1 MLRKSHSMEWQ
12 PIGLNPN
19 SSLEKIKD
27 SNNSTAAGGNNNN
40 ANANANQQPNGTIEN
55 LKSIHKHFEDLK
67 TEISD
72 FKESFSGWVSARQ
85 FALSTDKEDY
95 ERTLTQEHEQV
106 EMLKVQLSNFI
117 TKRQTIVQEIQ
128 VEQQEWE
135 EFAQGNAELEG
146 QKQVLIARLN
156 ESKSENNRLSALIA
170 EEESS
175 LIHRQTMKQSQI
187 AREDQEIR
195 YSEERLGMVIDS
207 PEDNFTRF
215 TFKYIDA
222 KDWDLLCHLTLD
234 VSTSSYRVK
243 QCEPMIPQLATLV
256 DELNGGD
263 VDFFSFLRRV
273 RFYFVEFYKK

>member
-19 SSLEKIKD
+19 SSFDKKKD
-27 SNNSTAAGGNNNN
+27 ISNGVVS
-40 ANANANQQPNGTIEN
+40 NQQQQQQQQNGTGEN
-55 LKSIHKHFEDLK
+55 LNSIHKHFNDLK
-67 TEISD
+67 TEIAD
-72 FKESFSGWVSARQ
+72 FKESFAGWVSSRQ

-95 ERTLTQEHEQV
+95 ERTLTLEYDQV
-106 EMLKVQLSNFI
+106 ESLKGQLSTFI

-128 VEQQEWE
+128 MEQQEWE
-135 EFAQGNAELEG
+135 ECAQGNAELEG

-156 ESKSENNRLSALIA
+156 ESKTENNKLSSLIS

-187 AREDQEIR
+187 AREDQEISH
-195 YSEERLGMVIDS
+195 SEERLGMVIDS
-207 PEDNFTRF
+207 PEENCTRF
-215 TFKYIDA
+215 SFKYIDA
-222 KDWDLLCHLTLD
+222 KDWDLRCTLTLD

-243 QCEPMIPQLATLV
+243 QCEPMIPQLATLI

-273 RFYFVEFYKK
+273 RFSFVEFYKK